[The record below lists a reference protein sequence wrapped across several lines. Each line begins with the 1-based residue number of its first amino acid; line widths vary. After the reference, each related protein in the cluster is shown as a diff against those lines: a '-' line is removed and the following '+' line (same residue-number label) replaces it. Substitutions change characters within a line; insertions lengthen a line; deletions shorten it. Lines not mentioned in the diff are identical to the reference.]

1 MSISQDRADQ
11 IKAVLAE
18 IIAMNDAQ
26 DLGGWGNLRLFT
38 TDAEYLYEC
47 MELREVVEAL
57 SARGVSPTMMRTL
70 LANPGTETVQFAGA
84 PKQPAEEKSDA
95 EHHHQSA
102 VDRDD

>member
-1 MSISQDRADQ
+1 MSISQDRANQ

-57 SARGVSPTMMRTL
+57 SDRGVTPTVMRTL
-70 LANPGTETVQFAGA
+70 LTNSGTETVQFSGA
-84 PKQPAEEKSDA
+84 PRPEKSKPDA
-95 EHHHQSA
+95 EDHHESA
-102 VDRDD
+102 TDRSN

>member
-18 IIAMNDAQ
+18 IITMNDAQ

-38 TDAEYLYEC
+38 TDAEYLFEC

-57 SARGVSPTMMRTL
+57 TERGVTPTVMRTL
-70 LANPGTETVQFAGA
+70 LATPGTETVQIAGE
-84 PKQPAEEKSDA
+84 PKESINANQSSDVPA
-95 EHHHQSA
+95 
-102 VDRDD
+102 RN

>member
-57 SARGVSPTMMRTL
+57 TERGVTPTVMRTL
-70 LANPGTETVQFAGA
+70 LSTPGTETLQLAGA
-84 PKQPAEEKSDA
+84 PKENTDDCQSSDVS
-95 EHHHQSA
+95 QS
-102 VDRDD
+102 D